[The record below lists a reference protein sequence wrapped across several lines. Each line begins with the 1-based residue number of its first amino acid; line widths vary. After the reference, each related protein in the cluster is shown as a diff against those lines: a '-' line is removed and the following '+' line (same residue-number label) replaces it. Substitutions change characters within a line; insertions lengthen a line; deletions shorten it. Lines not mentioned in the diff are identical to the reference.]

1 MLTQRYFVIVAFL
14 ITTMLTAN
22 AKEKPTADGTWLI
35 QCGYSC
41 THYRY
46 MGAMKFESK
55 DGKPT
60 LSYVADA
67 NDISTPLTFTNV
79 EIVGTMI
86 RFQMKKESQDFSF
99 EGTLDPKNPKRIYG
113 NFTEKNDRVWSTI
126 LEKTHLEKI
135 DEQDTRFEVKVP
147 PVLEELRQLE
157 QAWTDARRK
166 ADAEPNEVKRAKLH
180 QENKD
185 SLQQLTIKTDA
196 AYREAVKLL
205 DNPYSISAAKVLLM
219 RAVRIHATP
228 QEVAGW
234 AKMVTDDNK
243 KFGARYEQSCLAAL
257 ASEIVWQNGFADIAM
272 PYAERAVLVP
282 NMGAEK
288 RMEALKVLAKV
299 QKLLSKT
306 DLLKR
311 TQAEIAKLDD
321 SIDAEYLANEMPFT
335 PSPYLG
341 RTAKSANRV
350 AVMEQFVGAQ
360 SHYCRDA
367 EVAFHGLL
375 KSYKPR
381 DVVLIQYHLH
391 IEGPDPLT
399 NTDSIDRNE
408 YYAQLTPG
416 FTRGVN
422 SALYNGVQ
430 KSLPNVPNM
439 NGLGEP
445 EKWYKQFGSIL
456 NTILEESIDIKL
468 TGDMKRFDDKLSVTV
483 VVDTTGAIG
492 LTDSVKL
499 RLIVV
504 EDTVRHVGLNGIRFH
519 HHVARS
525 LLGTGKGISVKD
537 LKDGKYTL
545 TQSVK
550 TLEADLNKYLNEYN
564 AKRPFPGGL
573 SRLSALKGLKVI
585 AIIQD
590 DSSGEILQA
599 IQFGIGAA

>member
-1 MLTQRYFVIVAFL
+1 MLTQRCFAIAVLL
-14 ITTMLTAN
+14 ILTMPTTN
-22 AKEKPTADGTWLI
+22 AQEKPTADGTWLI

-67 NDISTPLTFTNV
+67 DDISTPLTFTNI
-79 EIVGTMI
+79 EIVGTAI
-86 RFQMKKESQDFSF
+86 RFGMKKESQDFSF

-113 NFTEKNDRVWSTI
+113 NFAEKNDRVSSAI
-126 LEKTHLEKI
+126 LERTQLEKI
-135 DEQDTRFEVKVP
+135 EEQDTRFDAKVP
-147 PVLEELRQLE
+147 PVLEALSQLE
-157 QAWTDARRK
+157 QAWTDTRRK
-166 ADAEPNEVKRAKLH
+166 AEAEPDEVKRAKLL
-180 QENKD
+180 QECNA
-185 SLQQLTIKTDA
+185 SAQQLTSKTDA
-196 AYREAVKLL
+196 AYREAVKIL
-205 DNPYSISAAKVLLM
+205 DNPYSISAAEVLLM

-228 QEVAGW
+228 PEVAGW

-299 QKLLSKT
+299 QKLAGKT

-321 SIDAEYLANEMPFT
+321 IIDAEYLANELPFT
-335 PSPYLG
+335 PNRYLG
-341 RTAKSANRV
+341 RTAKFANRV

-391 IEGPDPLT
+391 INGPDPLA
-399 NTDSIDRNE
+399 NPDSIDRND
-408 YYAQLTPG
+408 YYGKLIRG
-416 FTRGVN
+416 FSRGVN
-422 SALYNGVQ
+422 SSLFNGVQ

-439 NGLGEP
+439 KELEDP
-445 EKWYKQFGSIL
+445 ELRFRQYGKIL
-456 NTILEESIDIKL
+456 NTTLEESIDIKL

-483 VVDTTGAIG
+483 AVDTTGTIG

-504 EDTVRHVGLNGIRFH
+504 EDNVRHVGLNGIRFH

-525 LLGTGKGISVKD
+525 LLGTGKGIVVKD

-550 TLEADLNKYLNEYN
+550 ALQADLNKYLDEYD
-564 AKRPFPGGL
+564 AKQPFPGGL
-573 SRLSALKGLKVI
+573 NRLLALKGLKVI

-590 DSSGEILQA
+590 DATGEILQA
-599 IQFGIGAA
+599 IQFEIGAA